1 MVSMFPTDQFTL
13 KRSDPDA
20 AVIFCTGDEYLE
32 KLRRLGSTW
41 LAASPQYSCPF
52 KKLEIITVVFIDFY
66 SKEAI
71 LTEVYL

>member
-32 KLRRLGSTW
+32 KLRRLDMAGRLSIVF
-41 LAASPQYSCPF
+41 LPF
-52 KKLEIITVVFIDFY
+52 
-66 SKEAI
+66 
-71 LTEVYL
+71 